1 MTLVISVTPDADY
14 LHLCLAFIYF
24 PLISGNERQMYK
36 IMLIFIKTFKYTVT
50 VGELKV
56 SPWLTAPG
64 MEDEQL
70 GRRGLSASQ
79 PMAER
84 D

>member
-1 MTLVISVTPDADY
+1 MVNDESDI
-14 LHLCLAFIYF
+14 I
-24 PLISGNERQMYK
+24 I
-36 IMLIFIKTFKYTVT
+36 VT
-50 VGELKV
+50 VGELRV

-64 MEDEQL
+64 MEHEQP

-84 D
+84 DERD

>member
-1 MTLVISVTPDADY
+1 MNVNRICPRPDWRS
-14 LHLCLAFIYF
+14 LQRS
-24 PLISGNERQMYK
+24 PRPPSGISGDL
-36 IMLIFIKTFKYTVT
+36 LIREGGEGKGREGVT

>member
-1 MTLVISVTPDADY
+1 MIVELIAGTMACVY
-14 LHLCLAFIYF
+14 LFNI
-24 PLISGNERQMYK
+24 
-36 IMLIFIKTFKYTVT
+36 VT

>member
-1 MTLVISVTPDADY
+1 MFIIVQNTVKQTVISIFDQISQR
-14 LHLCLAFIYF
+14 CLVG
-24 PLISGNERQMYK
+24 STQS
-36 IMLIFIKTFKYTVT
+36 VT

>member
-1 MTLVISVTPDADY
+1 MSFREGSEKRLKLRSPNLVHISI
-14 LHLCLAFIYF
+14 L
-24 PLISGNERQMYK
+24 MYEVEC
-36 IMLIFIKTFKYTVT
+36 MYVCVT

>member
-1 MTLVISVTPDADY
+1 MYCVPQEATHQKIAASRTWELGTHLYPSPPDFHSYAINFREGED
-14 LHLCLAFIYF
+14 
-24 PLISGNERQMYK
+24 
-36 IMLIFIKTFKYTVT
+36 VT
-50 VGELKV
+50 VGELRV

-64 MEDEQL
+64 MEHEQL